1 MATKIFCFI
10 MLMFVCSLTLTVNG
24 QTPLG
29 ANQYPTEKW
38 HVYYVAVEKDSVYY
52 FGYTPV
58 QILAGGDSIMFYNKS
73 QKKVCLKVDKYYL
86 DKEYITNESVIRFKR
101 GIN

>member
-1 MATKIFCFI
+1 
-10 MLMFVCSLTLTVNG
+10 MLFFVCSLTLTVNG
-24 QTPLG
+24 QTSLG

-52 FGYTPV
+52 FGFKAVKILNDGSV
-58 QILAGGDSIMFYNKS
+58 QFADKNSKEVKLEPNEYFLSKE
-73 QKKVCLKVDKYYL
+73 CL
-86 DKEYITNESVIRFKR
+86 INESVIRFKR